1 VKPVKPSK
9 NSDLHNNGATTIA
22 PEAIKKEGQGN
33 HLTPK
38 QEKFALLVAQGMTQ
52 ADAYRGAYSAK
63 KMKPESVQVE
73 ASKLMSSPM
82 VSLRVENLRT
92 QAAAAMTQEVSYEYS
107 DAMREVDEGIEFA
120 RECKNAG
127 ALMQGLA
134 LKSKLSG
141 LMVEDRQNNRSP
153 VSGMDHQQV
162 KAAIDALK
170 AIKKAAV
177 PA

>member
-1 VKPVKPSK
+1 MKPVKPSK

-52 ADAYRGAYSAK
+52 ADAYRGAYSAE
-63 KMKPESVQVE
+63 KMKPETVQSK
-73 ASKLMSSPM
+73 ASILMADGK
-82 VSLRVENLRT
+82 VRARVDEHRT
-92 QAAAAMTQEVSYEYS
+92 KAAAAMNQEVSYEYA
-107 DAMREVDEGIEFA
+107 DAMKEVDAGIAFA
-120 RECKNAG
+120 RECGSAS

-134 LKSKLSG
+134 LKAKLSG

-153 VSGMDHQQV
+153 VSGMDHNQV
-162 KAAIDALK
+162 KAALEALQ
-170 AIKKAAV
+170 AIKKARA